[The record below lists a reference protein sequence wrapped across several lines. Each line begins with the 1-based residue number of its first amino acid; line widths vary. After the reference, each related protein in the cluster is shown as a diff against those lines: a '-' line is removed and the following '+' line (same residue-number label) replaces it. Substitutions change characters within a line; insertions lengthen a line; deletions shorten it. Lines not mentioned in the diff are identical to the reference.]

1 RGGILVQFLQL
12 NGKGTDGLHH
22 QGSEQTGAV
31 GPLQVVE
38 SAADAVIVEQRQLV
52 GTQVEV
58 FGNPA
63 CDPGGQGVQRLACQQ
78 QVGEQDGEG
87 DRGGQSGRPARQR
100 RQVALEQLGQLQAVQ
115 EVADQRGG
123 ADFEGLQRGLL
134 PTGGHESLRGK
145 RRAWRLLWEQQR
157 KRQWRKDLQKN
168 PGAAGWRPGPA
179 APGFFCMGQ
188 ECGRPT
194 PGGVDWQ
201 RCGEDLGLVQS
212 GGQWLRPGCRV
223 NGWKMP
229 ELVSRNVGSL

>member
-12 NGKGTDGLHH
+12 NGKGTNGLYH

-38 SAADAVIVEQRQLV
+38 SPADAVVVERRQLV

-63 CDPGGQGVQRLACQQ
+63 GDPGGQGVQRLARQQ
-78 QVGEQDGEG
+78 QVGEQDGKG
-87 DRGGQSGRPARQR
+87 NRGGQSGRPSRQR
-100 RQVALEQLGQLQAVQ
+100 RQVPLEQLGQLQAVQ
-115 EVADQRGG
+115 EVADQRGS

-134 PTGGHESLRGK
+134 PARGHESLRGK

-168 PGAAGWRPGPA
+168 PGAAAPGRHPD
-179 APGFFCMGQ
+179 APGFFCTGQ
-188 ECGRPT
+188 GCGRPT

-212 GGQWLRPGCRV
+212 GVRGCVRGV
-223 NGWKMP
+223 
-229 ELVSRNVGSL
+229 E